1 MARGRPYRPLD
12 GQERAHPGV
21 GAVRPEAVQRLADD
35 ELMTLVQRRDPVAFE
50 VFYDRQAGAAFSL
63 AYRMVGDR
71 AAAED
76 VVQESFLSIWRSR
89 ARYDSARG
97 GVRAWTLSVVRNRAI
112 DALRR
117 GSLPSR
123 RLDSDDDEVLAE
135 QPAGERTEVEA
146 LRRETARELRGA
158 LAELPEEQSRVIELA
173 FFGGFTHSEIARM
186 LGMPLG
192 TVKGRLRL
200 GLEKVR
206 ASLAEAPA

>member
-1 MARGRPYRPLD
+1 M
-12 GQERAHPGV
+12 
-21 GAVRPEAVQRLADD
+21 QRLADD

-63 AYRMVGDR
+63 AYRMVGDG

-89 ARYDSARG
+89 ARYDTARG
-97 GVRAWTLSVVRNRAI
+97 GVRAWTLAVVRNRAV

-186 LGMPLG
+186 LGMPVG

-206 ASLAEAPA
+206 ARIAEAPA

>member
-12 GQERAHPGV
+12 GQARAHPEV